1 MSTDIRVALIYQQ
14 AEGTD
19 SLRTAL
25 ANAGVGIAIEC
36 KADALQADT
45 LKDQAVDAIVV
56 NLDPELEDLLD
67 TVTEALDLVAEPVMY
82 NDPAA
87 SSDLSGWDRARWLR
101 HLSAKLKGRGELT
114 PPAPPGAQAIP
125 TPVRR
130 VATVAAA
137 AAAAVAPALPSA
149 PGSAPSSAPEE
160 ASPADVAAADIGILD
175 ELDWS
180 IDAPASPA
188 GDGGD
193 VAADLDALFAESDA
207 SAAAEDSQGP
217 DELVGFDKLFDDAPV
232 AAVAADTAQGDALA
246 ELDSLF
252 DTDFA
257 QDAPVSTAPADVDLD
272 QLFADTATPQAAE
285 PAAQLTIGEEL
296 AELDSLFA
304 ESAVVVED
312 GVAAADFD
320 GDAPPSLAAGFD
332 APVTSLSDTREL
344 PVFDPVAARPMAVE
358 EELADL
364 DALFQDFEQSQAT
377 PDDVPAE
384 QATEVPEVPTEAT
397 AEPKFSF
404 SMDWSLE
411 PVEEEPETA
420 GPMTEWNKLVSES
433 RLDTSAKP
441 VKAAPPVA
449 PAAPPAPAE
458 TKPRLPDKFES
469 ALAMADLKLMDDGA
483 DSSAPSGALDHLAE
497 LEALDLGSVD
507 VGGELGLDLG
517 SDGLGSDDSA
527 DSLGSAE
534 LDFALDFGDLGG
546 GDSAIN
552 SDPLVAGSDLGDL
565 DSLFEPVGV
574 APISGLNLPDLSR
587 LVVLGASIGGPEAI
601 KTFLAR
607 LPATVP
613 AAFIVGQHMGAEFLE
628 MMAKQLDAASPL
640 AVRYPKDGE
649 RLRHGEV
656 LVAPAGLQLKIDEQG
671 VVRLAPSNSNS
682 PYNPSIDQLVRDAVD
697 RFGARVSLILF
708 SGMGSDALEGGR
720 YLSEHGGQVW
730 AQSPATCVIATMI
743 EGARAQ
749 GLVRHEGAPADLA
762 AHLVQSL

>member
-36 KADALQADT
+36 KADALRADT
-45 LKDQAVDAIVV
+45 LKDHAVDAIVV

-67 TVTEALDLVAEPVMY
+67 SVTEALDLVTEPVMY

-125 TPVRR
+125 SPLRR
-130 VATVAAA
+130 VV
-137 AAAAVAPALPSA
+137 AVAPAVVPPVSAAPVAEPPAVSPS
-149 PGSAPSSAPEE
+149 
-160 ASPADVAAADIGILD
+160 DVAAADIGVLD
-175 ELDWS
+175 DLDWS
-180 IDAPASPA
+180 IDTPELSAPDS
-188 GDGGD
+188 GD
-193 VAADLDALFAESDA
+193 VAVDLDSLFADANA
-207 SAAAEDSQGP
+207 SAAAQEARGG
-217 DELVGFDKLFDDAPV
+217 DELVGLDNLFDDAPV
-232 AAVAADTAQGDALA
+232 AVAGSPEAAKGDALA
-246 ELDSLF
+246 DLDSLF

-257 QDAPVSTAPADVDLD
+257 QDSSVAAASADVDLD
-272 QLFADTATPQAAE
+272 QLFADTATPQATE
-285 PAAQLTIGEEL
+285 PVAQITTIGEEL
-296 AELDSLFA
+296 ADLDSLFA
-304 ESAVVVED
+304 EPESATE
-312 GVAAADFD
+312 GRAAGGD
-320 GDAPPSLAAGFD
+320 GDSELSLAADFD

-344 PVFDPVAARPMAVE
+344 PVFDPVAARPLAVE

-364 DALFQDFEQSQAT
+364 DALFQDFEQSQTEPSDA
-377 PDDVPAE
+377 PAE
-384 QATEVPEVPTEAT
+384 QVAETPEMPTEAT

-411 PVEEEPETA
+411 PVEEEPEAA

-441 VKAAPPVA
+441 VKAAAPVA
-449 PAAPPAPAE
+449 AAAPPAATE

-483 DSSAPSGALDHLAE
+483 DSSVPSGALDHLAE

-517 SDGLGSDDSA
+517 SDGLGSDDTA

-534 LDFALDFGDLGG
+534 LDFALDFGDLGA
-546 GDSAIN
+546 GDSAIG
-552 SDPLVAGSDLGDL
+552 SDPLGAGSDLGDL
-565 DSLFEPVGV
+565 DSLFAPVGV

-601 KTFLAR
+601 KTFLGR
-607 LPATVP
+607 LPGTVP

-720 YLSEHGGQVW
+720 YLSEHGGEVW
-730 AQSPATCVIATMI
+730 AQSPGTCVIASMI

-749 GLVRHEGAPADLA
+749 GLVRHEGAPAELA
-762 AHLVQSL
+762 AHLVQSLY